1 MKTFKKLR
9 SELSITRGGLL
20 LKGTKMVVPTK
31 LQERVVE
38 LAHQGHQG
46 MVKTKRLIREKVWFP
61 GIDVLVE
68 KRVKRCM
75 ACQAS
80 THLPE
85 SSMEPLKMSKLPE
98 GPWQHVDI
106 DFCGP
111 FPSGDYLLVAIDE
124 YSRFP

>member
-1 MKTFKKLR
+1 
-9 SELSITRGGLL
+9 
-20 LKGTKMVVPTK
+20 
-31 LQERVVE
+31 
-38 LAHQGHQG
+38 
-46 MVKTKRLIREKVWFP
+46 MVKTKRLIREKVWCP

-75 ACQAS
+75 ACQVS

-98 GPWQHVDI
+98 GPWQHVDF

-124 YSRFP
+124 YSRFPEVEITRSTSAYSTIPKLDKIHGIPEVVKSDNGPPFQSSEFKSFAE